1 MRYDTNPYLDPKEA
15 EKARL
20 GKTKAQ
26 LATCQL
32 SVLQE
37 NLLAAA
43 KKNQVTYIQKN
54 RYRYQPADF
63 DMRDQQRN
71 TPIYYAT

>member
-1 MRYDTNPYLDPKEA
+1 LQYDTNPYLLNPKEA
-15 EKARL
+15 EKAKL

-26 LATCQL
+26 SATCQL

-43 KKNQVTYIQKN
+43 KKNQVTYI
-54 RYRYQPADF
+54 
-63 DMRDQQRN
+63 
-71 TPIYYAT
+71 

>member
-1 MRYDTNPYLDPKEA
+1 LQYDRNPYLDPKAA

-26 LATCQL
+26 AATCQL

-43 KKNQVTYIQKN
+43 KKNQVSYI
-54 RYRYQPADF
+54 
-63 DMRDQQRN
+63 
-71 TPIYYAT
+71 